1 MRSNFNPTTLRSTTV
16 SECSL
21 PSRDQ
26 LQRASEYLQRAID
39 LRPDYPEALNNLGVL
54 FVRQHDYAKAEEEFK
69 TGTRV
74 APNYDQ
80 SYLNLARLYAM
91 QNDREKAIDVLQE
104 LLRLQPQN
112 PGAKQAME
120 MLQ

>member
-1 MRSNFNPTTLRSTTV
+1 MLNAQQDRM
-16 SECSL
+16 
-21 PSRDQ
+21 Q
-26 LQRASEYLQRAID
+26 LASEYLQKALD
-39 LRPDYPEALNNLGVL
+39 LRPEYPEALNNLGVL
-54 FVRQHDYAKAEEEFK
+54 FVRAADYSKAEEEFK
-69 TGTRV
+69 TGIRV

-91 QNDREKAIDVLQE
+91 RKDMDKAREVLRQ
-104 LLRLQPQN
+104 LLLLQPQN